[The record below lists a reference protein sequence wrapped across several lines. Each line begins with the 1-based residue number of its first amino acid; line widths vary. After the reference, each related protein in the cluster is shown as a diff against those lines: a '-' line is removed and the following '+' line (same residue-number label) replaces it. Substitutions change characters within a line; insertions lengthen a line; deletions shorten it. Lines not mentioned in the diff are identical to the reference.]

1 MERTGRSESKLERRC
16 YECEKTMTGKRENYR
31 YQEAGLKSVVLLNI
45 VVYHCE
51 CGAIVPEIPYAGLLH
66 HCIAMS
72 VLEKKTLLSG
82 EEIRFM
88 RKAAG
93 YSATELARVM
103 GMNKVTVSHWEN
115 DKRKIGKDADRLLR
129 LVCFARIMER
139 IAGVNTKQIA
149 DKDLASNLS
158 RIQRMVR
165 ELKLTVVLEQ
175 IADRQDASKPVR
187 IDPEYLALEGL
198 PQFVKTEAALQ

>member
-1 MERTGRSESKLERRC
+1 MERTGRSEARSERRC
-16 YECEKTMTGKRENYR
+16 YECGKTMVGKRENYR

-45 VVYHCE
+45 VVYHCK

-149 DKDLASNLS
+149 DKDLASNLT
-158 RIQRMVR
+158 RIQKMVR
-165 ELKLTVVLEQ
+165 ELNLTTVLEQ
-175 IADRQDASKPVR
+175 IADKQEASKPVR

-198 PQFVKTEAALQ
+198 PQFVNTEAALQ